1 MSQYPIN
8 IRHDFKRPLRAIVFF
23 LIITIFG
30 TALAIVLYDNYKL
43 RMVGLLV
50 AVLSGLLAL
59 ARLVTALN
67 SRRGAPALVIG
78 KKRLEVNNGN
88 SQLLLYYDDI
98 DFLRAG
104 RTDNGL
110 TVIAFYIKD
119 NCPTYL
125 SSPEF
130 VDHARLHPGTP
141 YLLPADDYELDV
153 DRIVTFL
160 SNAHRAATA

>member
-30 TALAIVLYDNYKL
+30 TALAIVLYANYKL
-43 RMVGLLV
+43 RMAGLLV

-59 ARLVTALN
+59 ARLV
-67 SRRGAPALVIG
+67 PALVIG

-119 NCPTYL
+119 NRPTYL

-130 VDHARLHPGTP
+130 VDHARQHPGTP